1 MSNDKLIKKLELE
14 KFFAVTTTSL
24 YEVLAKGE
32 DGRPRVRKIDL
43 HEESQLPIGATMS
56 GDLLAVAKWLQF
68 FIPEC
73 HGMLSPMTS
82 VERRVEMVNTQWW
95 QGKTSAIIA
104 LFLTE
109 DKARECFASPDLKP
123 CDPRWQEDTRE
134 VLTAI
139 GENHP
144 TITICHWKDMALMVT

>member
-1 MSNDKLIKKLELE
+1 MLE

-24 YEVLAKGE
+24 YEVLARAENGL
-32 DGRPRVRKIDL
+32 PCVRKVDL
-43 HEESQLPIGATMS
+43 HGDSQIAIGQTMS

-68 FIPEC
+68 FIPEG
-73 HGMLSPMTS
+73 HGWVSPMTS
-82 VERRVEMVNTQWW
+82 VERRVERVSTQWW

-109 DKARECFASPDLKP
+109 DKARECFASQNLQPR
-123 CDPRWQEDTRE
+123 DPRWLKDTKE
-134 VLTAI
+134 VLGAI

-144 TITICHWKDMALMVT
+144 TITICHWSDMALVAE